1 MKMKQLTV
9 AMITLLLTASC
20 SEKQQDYPF
29 RNPDLPLEERIDDL
43 LSRLTPEEK
52 IGQMMNVTPAIERL
66 GIPTYDWWN
75 EALHGVARAGRAT
88 VFPQAIAMAATF
100 DDNAV
105 HETFTMVSDE
115 ARAKYHQYQKDKEY
129 DRYKGLTFW
138 TPNINIF
145 RDPRWGR
152 GMETYGEDPYLT
164 EKMGVAVT
172 RGLQG
177 DDPNYYKTH
186 ACAKHYA
193 VHSGP
198 EWNRHEFNAE
208 ATPRDLY
215 ETYLPAF
222 EALVKE
228 GDVQE
233 VMCAY
238 NRFEG
243 KPCCSSDKLL
253 IDILRNSWGYDNI
266 ILSDCG
272 AIDDFWRKD
281 KNTPRHETHP
291 DAESASADAVLNGTD
306 LECGGSYRALNK
318 ALADGKISEKD
329 LDVSLRRLL
338 KGRFELG
345 MFDPDERVPYS
356 KIPYSVVESPEHI
369 AKALDMARKSIVL
382 LKNKNNMLP
391 LDKNIK
397 KIAVVG
403 PNAADSTMLWAN
415 YNGFPSKTVTIVEG
429 IRNKVPNAEVIYE
442 LGCNHTADFVVT
454 DLGSHVS
461 STAGQG
467 FASEFFNNT
476 EFEGTPAY
484 KGLAKE
490 LHYTTG
496 GNTQFAPNVNLT
508 NFTARF
514 TGEFESPIDGPVEFK
529 LSGNDAFRLY
539 IDTAKVAEV
548 WENEYGAE
556 KLYTLNA
563 KKGEKYPIKIE
574 YMQRTGSADLNFT
587 VGVRT
592 PVDFQATASKVKDAD
607 VIVFVGGISPRLEGE
622 EMPVD
627 AEGFRKGDRTNI
639 EIPAVQKE
647 MVKALVATGKPVV
660 YVVCTGSALAL
671 NWENDHVNAI
681 LNAWYGGQ
689 EGGTAVA
696 DVLFGDYNPAG
707 RLPITF
713 YKSVDQLPDFQDY
726 SMKGRTYRYMT
737 QTPLYPFGY
746 GLSYTTFDY
755 KNAKLSKDKI
765 ASNESVTL
773 SFDIANTG
781 KMDGDEVAQI
791 YIKNPNDPAGPLKAM
806 KATARFTG
814 EFESPIDGPVEF
826 KLSGNDAFR
835 LYIDTA
841 KVAEV
846 WENEYGAEKLYTLN
860 AKKGEKYPIKIEYM
874 QRTGSAD
881 LNFTVGVRTPVD
893 FQATASKV
901 KDADVIVFV
910 GGISPRLEGEEMP
923 VDAEGFR
930 KGDRT
935 NIEIPAVQKEMVKA
949 LVATGKPV
957 VYVVCTGSAL
967 ALNWENDHVNAIL
980 NAWYGGQ
987 EGGTAVADVLFG
999 DYNPAGR
1006 LPITFYKSV
1015 DQLPDFQDY
1024 SMKGRTYRYMTQTP
1038 LYPFGYGLSYTTFD
1052 YKNAKLSKDK
1062 IASNESVTLSFDIAN
1077 TGKMDGDEVAQIYI
1091 KNPNDPAGP
1100 LKAMKAF
1107 KRVNVKAGSEQPVS
1121 IQLEPKAFQSFNDNT
1136 QTMEVR
1142 PGKYQILYGG
1152 SSDDKTL
1159 KNIDLVIE

>member
-177 DDPNYYKTH
+177 DDPKYYKTH

-415 YNGFPSKTVTIVEG
+415 YNGFPTKTVTIVEG

-671 NWENDHVNAI
+671 NWENQLATFDQTLYMGCNDLTSAKYISEKCGKVTI
-681 LNAWYGGQ
+681 SVLNNQMPMMPLFSPVYSSTRPYSQ
-689 EGGTAVA
+689 TRSNTQRDLMNPDE
-696 DVLFGDYNPAG
+696 VLRLENRKCLALFKGHKPA
-707 RLPITF
+707 LL
-713 YKSVDQLPDFQDY
+713 YKMTPEELPDYAGLTTCRVIDY
-726 SMKGRTYRYMT
+726 IPEWRR
-737 QTPLYPFGY
+737 
-746 GLSYTTFDY
+746 
-755 KNAKLSKDKI
+755 
-765 ASNESVTL
+765 NEAET
-773 SFDIANTG
+773 APQ
-781 KMDGDEVAQI
+781 KRPQA
-791 YIKNPNDPAGPLKAM
+791 PA
-806 KATARFTG
+806 
-814 EFESPIDGPVEF
+814 
-826 KLSGNDAFR
+826 
-835 LYIDTA
+835 
-841 KVAEV
+841 
-846 WENEYGAEKLYTLN
+846 
-860 AKKGEKYPIKIEYM
+860 
-874 QRTGSAD
+874 
-881 LNFTVGVRTPVD
+881 
-893 FQATASKV
+893 
-901 KDADVIVFV
+901 
-910 GGISPRLEGEEMP
+910 
-923 VDAEGFR
+923 
-930 KGDRT
+930 
-935 NIEIPAVQKEMVKA
+935 QKEPSNIP
-949 LVATGKPV
+949 KPPDK
-957 VYVVCTGSAL
+957 
-967 ALNWENDHVNAIL
+967 EKQPDH
-980 NAWYGGQ
+980 
-987 EGGTAVADVLFG
+987 
-999 DYNPAGR
+999 
-1006 LPITFYKSV
+1006 
-1015 DQLPDFQDY
+1015 
-1024 SMKGRTYRYMTQTP
+1024 
-1038 LYPFGYGLSYTTFD
+1038 
-1052 YKNAKLSKDK
+1052 
-1062 IASNESVTLSFDIAN
+1062 
-1077 TGKMDGDEVAQIYI
+1077 
-1091 KNPNDPAGP
+1091 
-1100 LKAMKAF
+1100 
-1107 KRVNVKAGSEQPVS
+1107 SEQPPAYDLAEDDEIGMVECTVES
-1121 IQLEPKAFQSFNDNT
+1121 ICGL
-1136 QTMEVR
+1136 
-1142 PGKYQILYGG
+1142 
-1152 SSDDKTL
+1152 
-1159 KNIDLVIE
+1159 